1 VFTVADLKIPL
12 FPGLPGGRGEGELRR
27 AAAGQGP
34 VEEDVPWLSQGKT
47 TVAAAATEATAA
59 ASGGSIGDEKVQREV
74 QVKGGN

>member
-1 VFTVADLKIPL
+1 
-12 FPGLPGGRGEGELRR
+12 
-27 AAAGQGP
+27 

>member
-1 VFTVADLKIPL
+1 VFPAADLKIPL

-47 TVAAAATEATAA
+47 AVATAA
-59 ASGGSIGDEKVQREV
+59 ASGGSIGEGKAH
-74 QVKGGN
+74 G